1 MRRINL
7 LIVDDH
13 QVVRLGL
20 KSLLQLH
27 PRMAVVGEAATGREA
42 LEAAG
47 RLSPDIVL
55 MDARLPDQNGIEV
68 CREIRRQHPDI
79 KVIILTSF
87 SDEES
92 IFNSILAGASGY
104 LLKQAD
110 TDSLL
115 RDIELVAQG
124 ESLLDPCIT
133 GKVFERIKAL
143 AQQVRNENP
152 EHDQWAELTNQ
163 EKKVLLLITQGKTN
177 REIAEDLFIS
187 EKTVRNYVS
196 SILTKL
202 HMHNRTQVAAFVA
215 SNGGREEP

>member
-1 MRRINL
+1 MRRIKL

-27 PRMAVVGEAATGREA
+27 PQMEVVGEAATGREA

-47 RLSPDIVL
+47 RFFPDIVL
-55 MDARLPDQNGIEV
+55 MDVRLPDRNGIEV
-68 CREIRRQHPDI
+68 CREIRQQHPAI
-79 KVIILTSF
+79 KVIILTAF

-104 LLKQAD
+104 VLKQAD

-115 RDIELVAQG
+115 RDIELVAHG

-133 GKVFERIKAL
+133 GKVFERIKVL
-143 AQQVRNENP
+143 AQQVAGDNP
-152 EHDQWAELTNQ
+152 EHGRWAGLTNQ
-163 EKKVLLLITQGKTN
+163 EKRILLLVAQGKTN
-177 REIAEDLFIS
+177 REIAEELFIG

-196 SILTKL
+196 SILAKL
-202 HMHNRTQVAAFVA
+202 HLHNRTQVAAVVA
-215 SNGGREEP
+215 RYSDWEDC